1 MTSEPTQP
9 GTQIG
14 AYRILSELGR
24 GGMAVVHL
32 AEQSEPVRRQV
43 ALKVLKAGM
52 DTRQIVGRFE
62 AERQTLAVMDHPNI
76 AKVFDGGSTD
86 SGYPYFVMEL
96 VRGVP
101 ITEYCDTHRVP
112 ISARL
117 TLMHQVCSAVQ
128 HAHHKGIIHRDLKPS
143 NILVTVRDGVPWPMV
158 IDFGIAK
165 LIRAD
170 NSQADHTRIGQL
182 IGTPQYMSPEQA
194 EMSGLDIDT
203 RTDIYSLG
211 CVLYELLVGTPPHD
225 LHSVPAHAVGYAL
238 RETEVPRPSA
248 RLDTLTDEQT
258 TLAVYRET
266 DVKALRGMLRG
277 DLDWVVMKAIA
288 GDRTRRYN
296 TADALAEDL
305 VRFQAHQPVTA
316 HPPSA
321 TYQLRRTLRRHR
333 GAALAASAVLASVL
347 AGAGAATYGL
357 VQARQAGAQAQVEA
371 QTSRQVTELM
381 ASLFEIADPE
391 RRGGKV
397 TARQVV
403 DEGLSRINQDLNGQP
418 RVRAEMLTTVG
429 RVYKNLGALDTAE
442 QTLKQALALREQLD
456 DTQSVA
462 YAETQRVLAN
472 VYLLSTHVVEADQLL
487 AKVLPVYETHLGRM
501 SLPYAETL
509 SELAS
514 AYGEEP
520 LRDHEH
526 AAALRREAITILEQ
540 LPGEKISLA
549 ETRAQLAF
557 SLTRLRQY
565 EEAEGLFLNSIAQ
578 LDRLAPENPLRNSIH
593 RNNYS
598 VLLYRTGR
606 LVECAKVMREVLD
619 IRREAYAGQP
629 HPDTATSKRNLGL
642 TMLSLGDNEQALSL
656 IQAALAEMRELY
668 GDAPNADVASAL
680 GDLGQVRVLMG
691 EPNNAIDL
699 FRQALGIR
707 LEVQGET
714 PQSAAM
720 QLMLA
725 EASIRDGRHREG
737 LAYARAA
744 NAVYTEQYTG
754 RSLRFWGG
762 NATALEY
769 WAREQLGEA
778 VDAEPYLTGQYDYYV
793 ERGRTSGNY
802 YLVTVSRLQLY
813 HEQHGEPEQAARYQA
828 LYREATHHEE

>member
-1 MTSEPTQP
+1 MTSEQTQP

-24 GGMAVVHL
+24 GGMAVVYL

-52 DTRQIVGRFE
+52 DTAQIVGRFE

-101 ITEYCDTHRVP
+101 VTEYCDTHRVP
-112 ISARL
+112 VSKRL

-170 NSQADHTRIGQL
+170 SAAADHTRIGQL

-248 RLDTLTDEQT
+248 RLDTLTDQQT
-258 TLAVYRET
+258 ALAVYRET
-266 DVKALRGMLRG
+266 DVKALRGMLKG

-288 GDRTRRYN
+288 SDRTRRYN

-305 VRFQAHQPVTA
+305 IRFQAHQPVTA

-333 GAALAASAVLASVL
+333 GAALAASAVLASLLV
-347 AGAGAATYGL
+347 GAGAATYGL
-357 VQARQAGAQAQVEA
+357 VQAREAGAQAQIEA
-371 QTSRQVTELM
+371 QTSRQVTDLM

-403 DEGLSRINQDLNGQP
+403 DEGLSRINQDLAEQP

-442 QTLKQALALREQLD
+442 QTLKQALTLREQLGE
-456 DTQSVA
+456 QQGLG
-462 YAETQRVLAN
+462 YADTQRVLAN
-472 VYLLSTHVVEADQLL
+472 VYLLGTRVVEADELL
-487 AKVLPVYETHLGRM
+487 TQVLPVYEAHLGRV
-501 SLPYAETL
+501 SLVYAETL

-520 LRDHEH
+520 LRDHAH
-526 AAALRREAITILEQ
+526 AAGLRREAVAILEQ
-540 LPGEKISLA
+540 LPDEQIALA

-557 SLTRLRQY
+557 SLTRLNQN
-565 EEAEGLFLNSIAQ
+565 EEAEALFLDSIAQ
-578 LDRLAPENPLRNSIH
+578 LDRLAPDNPLRNSIH

-606 LVECAKVMREVLD
+606 LAECARVMREVLS
-619 IRREAYAGQP
+619 IRRAAYGDQP
-629 HPDTATSKRNLGL
+629 HPDTATSMRNLGL
-642 TMLSLGDNEQALSL
+642 TMLSLGDNEQALQL
-656 IQAALAEMRELY
+656 IQDALAEMRQLY
-668 GDAPNADVASAL
+668 GNEPNADVAAAL
-680 GDLGQVRVLMG
+680 GDIGQVRVLMG
-691 EPNNAIDL
+691 EPEKAIPL
-699 FRQALGIR
+699 FRQALDMR
-707 LEVQGET
+707 LQSQGET
-714 PQSAAM
+714 PQSGAM

-725 EASIRDGRHREG
+725 EASIRAGHYREG
-737 LAYARAA
+737 LVHARAA
-744 NAVYTEQYTG
+744 NAVYAEQYTG
-754 RSLRFWGG
+754 RSRRFWTG

-778 VDAEPYLTGQYDYYV
+778 VDAEPYLTGQYEYYV
-793 ERGRTSGNY
+793 ERGRNSGNY
-802 YLVTVSRLQLY
+802 YLITVNRLQLY
-813 HEQHGEPEQAARYQA
+813 HQQHGNTEQAAQYQA
-828 LYREATHHEE
+828 LYREATQAAE